1 MAIAVSEAVARYQT
15 ALRLYPDDAEL
26 HDNLAH
32 ALSDLGRLAEA
43 AASCRELV
51 RLRPGDP
58 SAHLKLGSVLRSLGR
73 AAEAAECYREALR
86 LRPDYP
92 EALSNLGNALYDLGH
107 PHEAVASFRAALRLR
122 PDDAEIHTNLAYA
135 LLLGGKLTEGWSEYE
150 WRWKTSGLSRAVRD
164 FAAPLWNGDAIG
176 DRVILLHAEQGLG
189 DTLHFCRYVP
199 LVAARARAVL
209 EVPAPLA
216 RLLAQLP
223 GNAAITVQGE
233 PLPPFDLHC
242 PLMSL
247 PRAFGTTLET
257 IAAPVPY
264 LWAPHKS
271 VAAWRERLAGL
282 DGLRAGLVWAG
293 GRRPDARNAA
303 VDSRRSFRLAMLAP
317 LAEVSGVS
325 FISLQKRAPA
335 AGSANPP
342 PGMVLHDFTPELHDL
357 ADTAALVENLD
368 LVISVDTAVAHLAG
382 ALGKPVWLL
391 NRFDT
396 DWRWLLDRDDSPW
409 YPTLRQFRQPS
420 PGDWASVVLVA
431 REALQRLAAGD
442 HDQLRPR
449 SQAASGS
456 SRAIASA

>member
-199 LVAARARAVL
+199 LVAARR
-209 EVPAPLA
+209 PRSPGGPG
-216 RLLAQLP
+216 RHWHGLLAQLP

-233 PLPPFDLHC
+233 PLPAFDLHC
-242 PLMSL
+242 PLISL

-257 IAAPVPY
+257 IAAPIPY

-271 VAAWRERLAGL
+271 VARGASGL
-282 DGLRAGLVWAG
+282 QGSTGRAPDWSGPAVDGRT
-293 GRRPDARNAA
+293 ARNAA
-303 VDSRRSFRLAMLAP
+303 VELAP
-317 LAEVSGVS
+317 FVPTRDAG
-325 FISLQKRAPA
+325 A
-335 AGSANPP
+335 AGRS
-342 PGMVLHDFTPELHDL
+342 
-357 ADTAALVENLD
+357 
-368 LVISVDTAVAHLAG
+368 
-382 ALGKPVWLL
+382 
-391 NRFDT
+391 
-396 DWRWLLDRDDSPW
+396 
-409 YPTLRQFRQPS
+409 LRR
-420 PGDWASVVLVA
+420 
-431 REALQRLAAGD
+431 
-442 HDQLRPR
+442 
-449 SQAASGS
+449 
-456 SRAIASA
+456 